1 MDERSDAMQE
11 NGLDDLDQR
20 LIHAVQVSPRA
31 SWSSLA
37 PIVGAD
43 AATLSR
49 RWARLIAEGIVYVTG
64 YGAGAGAGAM
74 LVLIEIE
81 CTPGQTLAVAETL
94 SRDPEA
100 FTIDLTAGGR
110 DILVSLAVTDAAAIA
125 TWTLERIRGVEGVR
139 AMRTHLASETVR
151 DARGWRLRA
160 LSASEVAQAEKAER
174 RSPAAAVRL
183 SVEQRHAIAA
193 ELAYDGRV
201 GTTALAARLGIAP
214 RRVRD
219 AIAEMRESG
228 RLAIR
233 VDVAR
238 HFTPWPIYAWYFLR
252 VPAAMASRIG
262 AQLGRIEEVRLVANT
277 VGEYNVIMA
286 VWLRT
291 LQDVGRMEAIL
302 EERLPGVSIADR
314 SVVLRTTKHL
324 GHMLQPDGRASGEVV
339 PLTM

>member
-1 MDERSDAMQE
+1 MDEGSDSMQE

-31 SWSSLA
+31 SWSALA

-49 RWARLIAEGIVYVTG
+49 RWARLTAEGIVYVTG
-64 YGAGAGAGAM
+64 YGAGAHSM

-110 DILVSLAVTDAAAIA
+110 DILVSLAVTDSAAIA
-125 TWTLERIRGVEGVR
+125 TWTLERIRGVDGIR
-139 AMRTHLASETVR
+139 AMRTHLVSEIVR

-160 LSASEVAQAEKAER
+160 LSASEVALAEKAER
-174 RSPAAAVRL
+174 RSPGAVRL

-201 GTTALAARLGIAP
+201 GTTALAARLGMAP

-291 LQDVGRMEAIL
+291 LQDVGRMEAII

-324 GHMLQPDGRASGEVV
+324 GHMLNPDGRASGEVV
-339 PLTM
+339 PLTL

>member
-1 MDERSDAMQE
+1 MQDI
-11 NGLDDLDQR
+11 GLDDVDQR

-31 SWSSLA
+31 TWRALA
-37 PIVGAD
+37 PIVGVD
-43 AATLSR
+43 PVTLSR
-49 RWARLIAEGIVYVTG
+49 RWARLVEQGIVYVTG
-64 YGAGAGAGAM
+64 YGGGASRM

-81 CTPGQTLAVAETL
+81 CRPGETLSVAETL
-94 SRDPEA
+94 GNDPEA

-110 DILVSLAVTDAAAIA
+110 DILLSLAVPDAEALAI
-125 TWTLERIRGVEGVR
+125 WTLERIRGVTGVS
-139 AMRTHLASETVR
+139 AMRTHLVSETVR

-160 LSASEVAQAEKAER
+160 LSSQEVARIESLER
-174 RSPAAAVRL
+174 RAPSASVRM
-183 SVEQRHAIAA
+183 SVEQRSAIAA

-201 GTTALAARLGIAP
+201 GVTELASRLGMAP

-238 HFTPWPIYAWYFLR
+238 RYTPWPIYAWYFLR
-252 VPAAMASRIG
+252 VPAAIAGRIG
-262 AQLGRIEEVRLVANT
+262 EQLGRIEEVRLVANT

-291 LQDVGRMEAIL
+291 LQDVGRMEAII

-324 GHMLQPDGRASGEVV
+324 GHLLHADGRASGEVV
-339 PLTM
+339 PISI

>member
-1 MDERSDAMQE
+1 MQE
-11 NGLDDLDQR
+11 IALDDLDQR

-31 SWSSLA
+31 TWKALA
-37 PIVGAD
+37 DVVGAD
-43 AATLSR
+43 PATLSR
-49 RWARLIAEGIVYVTG
+49 RWSRLVEQGIVYVTG
-64 YGAGAGAGAM
+64 YSAAGAGM

-81 CTPGQTLAVAETL
+81 CSPGETLAVAETL
-94 SRDPEA
+94 GRDPEA

-110 DILVSLAVTDAAAIA
+110 DIFVTLAVPDAEALAV
-125 TWTLERIRGVEGVR
+125 WTLERIRAVSGVR
-139 AMRTHLASETVR
+139 SMRTHLVSETVR

-160 LSASEVAQAEKAER
+160 LATPEVTRIEGLER
-174 RSPAAAVRL
+174 RSPVTPVRM
-183 SVEQRHAIAA
+183 SVEQRSAILA
-193 ELAYDGRV
+193 ELAHDGRV
-201 GTTALAARLGIAP
+201 GVTELAARLGMAP
-214 RRVRD
+214 RRIRD

-238 HFTPWPIYAWYFLR
+238 RYTPWPIYAWYFLR
-252 VPAAMASRIG
+252 VPAAMAAQIG
-262 AQLGRIEEVRLVANT
+262 AQLGRLEEVRLVATT

-291 LQDVGRMEAIL
+291 LQDVGRMEAII

-324 GHMLQPDGRASGEVV
+324 GHLLRSDGRATGEIV
-339 PLTM
+339 PQRGDRRGEM

>member
-1 MDERSDAMQE
+1 MDRMPEI
-11 NGLDDLDQR
+11 GLDDLDQR
-20 LIHAVQVSPRA
+20 LIHAVQASPRA
-31 SWSSLA
+31 SWSALA
-37 PIVGAD
+37 PIIGAD
-43 AATLSR
+43 PATLSR
-49 RWARLIAEGIVYVTG
+49 RWTRLVDQGIVYVTG
-64 YGAGAGAGAM
+64 YGAGAPGV

-81 CTPGQTLAVAETL
+81 CSPGETLAVAETL
-94 SRDPEA
+94 GKDPEA

-110 DILVSLAVTDAAAIA
+110 DIFVTLAVADAEALAV
-125 TWTLERIRGVEGVR
+125 WTLERIRGVDGIR
-139 AMRTHLASETVR
+139 SMRTHLVSETVR

-160 LSASEVAQAEKAER
+160 LAPGEVTQIESLERQA
-174 RSPAAAVRL
+174 PAASVRM
-183 SVEQRHAIAA
+183 SAEQRSAIAA

-201 GTTALAARLGIAP
+201 GVTELATRLGMAP

-238 HFTPWPIYAWYFLR
+238 RYTPWPIYAWYFLR
-252 VPAAMASRIG
+252 VPAAMAARIG

-291 LQDVGRMEAIL
+291 LQDVGRMEAII

-324 GHMLQPDGRASGEVV
+324 GHLLHPDGRATGELV
-339 PLTM
+339 PLVI